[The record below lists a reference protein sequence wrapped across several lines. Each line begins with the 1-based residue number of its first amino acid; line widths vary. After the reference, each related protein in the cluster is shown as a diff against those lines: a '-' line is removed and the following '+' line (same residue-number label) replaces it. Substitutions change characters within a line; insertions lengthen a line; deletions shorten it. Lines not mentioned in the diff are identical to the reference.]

1 MIFIFKWQVYTTC
14 FNDLCLSVP
23 RIEPRSSACEANAL
37 PLRHRGGRRWN
48 RKITCTIYALI
59 ISMNWSKLP
68 KSFQF
73 YNLFFNKK
81 AILHLAN
88 RWYLTENNL
97 FFNKKAI
104 LHLANRWYLTEN
116 SFRYWT
122 QRVSSVYIVF
132 HKWSFLYLNL
142 CWCRFDDH
150 TASENRPTAIRSRL
164 IFDIARAWEHNQI
177 NSQTLIAYEFV

>member
-1 MIFIFKWQVYTTC
+1 MWVIRRLQWILFKMASLHYL
-14 FNDLCLSVP
+14 FNDLFLSEP
-23 RIEPRSSACEANAL
+23 RIEPRSAACEANAL

-73 YNLFFNKK
+73 YNLVFNKK

-88 RWYLTENNL
+88 RWYL
-97 FFNKKAI
+97 K
-104 LHLANRWYLTEN
+104 EN

-122 QRVSSVYIVF
+122 QRVSSVYIEF
-132 HKWSFLYLNL
+132 HKWSYLYLNL
-142 CWCRFDDH
+142 CWCWFDDH

>member
-1 MIFIFKWQVYTTC
+1 MWVIRRLQWFFFNGKFTLPVLTTYVC
-14 FNDLCLSVP
+14 PNRGSNPDLP
-23 RIEPRSSACEANAL
+23 HA
-37 PLRHRGGRRWN
+37 RRTLYHYDTAAVVGETE
-48 RKITCTIYALI
+48 RLYTIYALI
-59 ISMNWSKLP
+59 ISMNRSKLP

-81 AILHLAN
+81 AILHLA
-88 RWYLTENNL
+88 T
-97 FFNKKAI
+97 
-104 LHLANRWYLTEN
+104 RWYLTEN

-142 CWCRFDDH
+142 CWCRFHDH

-177 NSQTLIAYEFV
+177 NSKL